1 MTNNLM
7 KTSTRNPVLSLV
19 LLSLLSGFL
28 LNSCTKCVKC
38 TEKKGDSIV
47 NDFPEVCGDK
57 EMVSAYEADVQAN
70 KDPDKT
76 MECIMR

>member
-1 MTNNLM
+1 M
-7 KTSTRNPVLSLV
+7 KTTIMISTFRMTMFV
-19 LLSLLSGFL
+19 LLSGFIL
-28 LNSCTKCVKC
+28 ASCTKCVKC

-57 EMVSAYEADVQAN
+57 EMVAAYEADVQAN

>member
-1 MTNNLM
+1 M
-7 KTSTRNPVLSLV
+7 KTI
-19 LLSLLSGFL
+19 FL
-28 LNSCTKCVKC
+28 KQHFCVFIFCFLTITLMSACTKCVKC
-38 TEKKGDSIV
+38 TEKKGDSVV